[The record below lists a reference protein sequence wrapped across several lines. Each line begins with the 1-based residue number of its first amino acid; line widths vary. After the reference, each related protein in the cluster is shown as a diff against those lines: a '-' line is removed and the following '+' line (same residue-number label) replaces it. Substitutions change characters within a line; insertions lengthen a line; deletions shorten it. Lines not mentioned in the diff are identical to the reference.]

1 MSSSEPNLSFG
12 SPTIFFD
19 SHPSEQ
25 ESYLYSYWSSL
36 KSTLR
41 IALTGEVPKFHHPGT
56 LRIIWYTHDGNVG
69 MKDYE
74 LHEHAQVRDNFDLL
88 LGMEEVRRVVVW
100 GYSGQNPY
108 VIGSEGR
115 NPWVDRAEK
124 EKRQKREEKEEKN
137 KETMDNSKEGRT
149 GTLVDIEEVIK
160 RHDKAEEERRREE
173 EEKIWKENEGLL
185 NGQMV

>member
-1 MSSSEPNLSFG
+1 
-12 SPTIFFD
+12 
-19 SHPSEQ
+19 
-25 ESYLYSYWSSL
+25 
-36 KSTLR
+36 
-41 IALTGEVPKFHHPGT
+41 
-56 LRIIWYTHDGNVG
+56 

-74 LHEHAQVRDNFDLL
+74 LHDHAQVRDNFDLL

-115 NPWVDRAEK
+115 NLWVDRAEK
-124 EKRQKREEKEEKN
+124 EKRQRREEKEEKN

-160 RHDKAEEERRREE
+160 RHDKAEEDRRREE